1 MFTIF
6 LIKLDGL
13 TIKNLIELLKGR
25 INLIYTKSNRLNGAD
40 LMFLFKEDVDLI
52 IERLSFNS
60 NTNFVFSVLSTLKL
74 SKNGEWLKIS
84 DCKQR

>member
-74 SKNGEWLKIS
+74 SKNGQWLKIS